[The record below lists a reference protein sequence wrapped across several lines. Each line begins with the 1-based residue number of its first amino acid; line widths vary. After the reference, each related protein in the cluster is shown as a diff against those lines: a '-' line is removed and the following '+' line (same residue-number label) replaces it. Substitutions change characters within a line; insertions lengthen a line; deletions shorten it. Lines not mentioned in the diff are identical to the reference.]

1 MKIYSRTSDVVRQGR
16 VASLV
21 LCCEMPAWKN
31 DCQLAPV
38 LEVAALNQKKT
49 VTKSEK
55 CAIMFLHNKVESA
68 IMTKNKKANVKV
80 EFETGRTVFMSKH
93 LSLSVRVAIEP
104 DNPAISRDESKC
116 IKCGQ
121 CKTICTEYVGVHG
134 TYTLEATGD
143 RAICIGCGQCANVCP
158 VDSITETPEYHT
170 VQQAIADSTRVV
182 IFSTSPSVRA
192 ALGEEFGMP
201 QGAFAQ
207 GKLVA
212 LLRKLGADYVL
223 DTNFAAD
230 LTIVEEASE
239 LIERVTK
246 GTKPLPQF
254 TSCCPAW
261 VKYAELYHP
270 DMLPNLSSAK
280 SPIGMQGP
288 TIKTYFAKKMG
299 IDPSKIVNVAVT
311 PCTAKKEEIRRE
323 EMNAAGKQLG
333 LNDLRDMDCVITT
346 RELAKWA
353 KEEKIDFA
361 ALPDSAYDRLMGEAS
376 GAGVIFGNT
385 GGVMEAAL
393 RTAYTYLT
401 GEVPPQEAL
410 APVRGTDGIREA
422 TIKIG
427 ALELNVAVVYGTK
440 NASEMIRRV
449 KEGKKQYHF
458 IEVMTCPGGCI
469 GGGGQPKGLLEAG
482 DATRQARTES
492 LYKRDAALAL
502 HTSHD
507 NPEIKAL
514 YQDFYGKPLSGLAEK
529 MLHTHYIDKS
539 SELTGGKTKMERW
552 KCSVCG
558 YIHEGP
564 LPADF
569 KCPICKQ
576 PASAFVKMEEAAVSG
591 GNAYAGTKTEK
602 NLQEAFAGESQARNK
617 YTYFAN
623 IAQQEGYDQLGEIF
637 LKTAR
642 NEQEHA
648 RIWYQELGN
657 LGKTAENLLH
667 AAEGENY
674 EWTDMYARFAQDA
687 EEEGFH
693 ELAERFRKVAAIEKT
708 HEERYRAL
716 LKNVE
721 MQQVFEKSEEKI
733 WECRICGHLVIGRK
747 APEVCPVCSYSQSY
761 FEIRKENY

>member
-1 MKIYSRTSDVVRQGR
+1 
-16 VASLV
+16 
-21 LCCEMPAWKN
+21 
-31 DCQLAPV
+31 
-38 LEVAALNQKKT
+38 
-49 VTKSEK
+49 
-55 CAIMFLHNKVESA
+55 
-68 IMTKNKKANVKV
+68 
-80 EFETGRTVFMSKH
+80 MSKH
-93 LSLSVRVAIEP
+93 LPMEVRVPIER
-104 DNPAISRDESKC
+104 DNPSICRDETKC

-121 CKTICTEYVGVHG
+121 CKNICTEFIGVHG
-134 TYTLEATGD
+134 TYTLAQTGD
-143 RAICIGCGQCANVCP
+143 NAICIHCGQCANVCP
-158 VDSITETPEYHT
+158 VDSITEAYEYPA
-170 VQQAIADSTRVV
+170 VAKAVADSDKVV

-192 ALGEEFGMP
+192 ALGEEFGLP
-201 QGAFAQ
+201 DGTFVQ
-207 GKLVA
+207 GKMVA
-212 LLRKLGADYVL
+212 LLRALGADYVL

-246 GTKPLPQF
+246 GIRPLPQF

-270 DMLPNLSSAK
+270 DMLPNLSTAK

-299 IDPSKIVNVAVT
+299 IDPTKIVNVAVT
-311 PCTAKKEEIRRE
+311 PCTAKKYEIRRE
-323 EMNAAGKQLG
+323 EMNAAGKQL
-333 LNDLRDMDCVITT
+333 NVDDMRDMDHVITT

-353 KEEKIDFA
+353 KEQAIDFA
-361 ALPDSAYDRLMGEAS
+361 ALPDSNYDRLMGEAS

-393 RTAYTYLT
+393 RTAYAYLT
-401 GEVPPQEAL
+401 GETPPKEL
-410 APVRGTDGIREA
+410 YTLTPVRGMEGMREA
-422 TIKIG
+422 TLSIAG
-427 ALELNVAVVYGTK
+427 TELNVAVVYGTK

-449 KEGKKQYHF
+449 KAGEKQYHF

-469 GGGGQPKGLLEAG
+469 GGGGQPKSMLDKG
-482 DATRQARTES
+482 DALRQARIDS
-492 LYKRDAALAL
+492 LYQRDAALPL
-502 HTSHD
+502 RMSHE

-514 YQDFYGKPLSGLAEK
+514 YEDYYGKPLSKLAEK
-529 MLHTHYIDKS
+529 MLHTIYQDKS
-539 SELTGGKTKMERW
+539 SEFTGGKKTMEKW

-558 YIHEGP
+558 YVHEGP
-564 LPADF
+564 LPDDF
-569 KCPICKQ
+569 KCPVCKQ
-576 PASAFVKMEEAAVSG
+576 PASAFVKLEEKAQTSG
-591 GNAYAGTKTEK
+591 NPYAGTKTEK

-623 IAQQEGYDQLGEIF
+623 IAQQEGYDQLAEIF

-674 EWTDMYARFAQDA
+674 EWTDMYDRMAKDA

-693 ELAERFRKVAAIEKT
+693 ELAERFRRVAAIEKT

-721 MQQVFEKSEEKI
+721 MQQVFSKSEEKI
-733 WECRICGHLVIGRK
+733 WECRVCGHLVIGRE
-747 APEVCPVCSYSQSY
+747 APEVCPVCSFSQSY
-761 FEIRKENY
+761 FEVRKENY